1 MYRATEQTVN
11 ELSMMA
17 PKEIC
22 DDVVP
27 DSAATSAVAP
37 CPVLRSS
44 ASPGPSN
51 PARIEGCAEKAWTV
65 IRDVACKD
73 RRLKIGIDGIVGTV
87 AGSRPVKGRTAIHTA
102 PAGPICAA
110 LHGELRHVLLGRS
123 VRALLGSHAVD
134 VRDAPGIDGHP
145 VPCSYLAPRLADK
158 RYLAKHAS
166 KLMPTSIKSWRH
178 SPGRMWSPGVLMTWL
193 LAVGTAPLRTVGEQQ
208 GHGLPN
214 ALLEPSVV
222 DARSSIRDGDSPN
235 HVPGLTNL
243 SAPLPSPQSPQ
254 ASPLSRVSSAYPAG
268 IKAWYCCGAYNI
280 AGGTW
285 PDQSGN
291 GNTATLSGNPDECAR
306 TYSSV
311 WNGEACGVGHAQSML
326 YSPGRG
332 LPGW

>member
-1 MYRATEQTVN
+1 
-11 ELSMMA
+11 
-17 PKEIC
+17 
-22 DDVVP
+22 
-27 DSAATSAVAP
+27 
-37 CPVLRSS
+37 
-44 ASPGPSN
+44 
-51 PARIEGCAEKAWTV
+51 
-65 IRDVACKD
+65 
-73 RRLKIGIDGIVGTV
+73 
-87 AGSRPVKGRTAIHTA
+87 
-102 PAGPICAA
+102 
-110 LHGELRHVLLGRS
+110 
-123 VRALLGSHAVD
+123 
-134 VRDAPGIDGHP
+134 
-145 VPCSYLAPRLADK
+145 
-158 RYLAKHAS
+158 
-166 KLMPTSIKSWRH
+166 MPTSIKSWRH

-193 LAVGTAPLRTVGEQQ
+193 LAVGTAPLRTVGEQQGHGLPNALLEPSVVDARSSIRDGDSPNHAPGLTNLSKSAPTAPLRTVGEQQ